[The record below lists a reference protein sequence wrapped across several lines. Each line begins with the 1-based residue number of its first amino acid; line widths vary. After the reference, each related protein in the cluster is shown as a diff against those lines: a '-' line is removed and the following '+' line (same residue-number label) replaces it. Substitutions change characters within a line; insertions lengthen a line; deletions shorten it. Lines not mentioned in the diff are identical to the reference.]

1 MSDKVYFATKE
12 GEQCASALLKK
23 SQTFFNQ
30 LSKNAY
36 LDKLKDMWMFY
47 HGIYATGTGY
57 EHQIT
62 FTGEQGELVAIPI
75 NHFRNL
81 ARHIYN
87 MITSNR
93 PTMEARSIN
102 TDYKS
107 LSQTYLANNILDY
120 YMREKQIED
129 SIHKAAEM
137 AIVLGAGY
145 VKLEWNAT
153 GGETYDVDPETGEFN
168 FEGEIEVTNISPFD
182 VVVDGTKEN
191 WADHEWVLV
200 RSFQNKHNLAA
211 KYPEYAEQ
219 IVNLDTKSDLYRYRI
234 NLFSN
239 DETDDIAVYEFYHKK
254 TEAVP
259 EGRYMLFVTNDIVL
273 LDTKMVYRELPI
285 FRLVM
290 SEIMGTPYGYSDM
303 FDVYPIQEAINSLYS
318 SILTNQ
324 TANAVQN
331 IWVKPGSD
339 FNVESIVGGMNIV
352 ESAEKPESLQLTQT
366 PKEVFDFV
374 MMLEKLGETLSGV
387 NSVTRGNPEASLRSG
402 NALALVQSMSL
413 QYMSGFQKNYVRFIE
428 QMGTSL
434 INILK
439 DFAMTP
445 KMIALVGRNNRPLL
459 KEFTGDMIKDINR
472 VVVDVGNPLART
484 TAGRVQMAEQLL
496 QMGMIKNPQQYFMI
510 MNTGRLDPMFESDMS
525 EILLIKKENEFLL
538 EGKKVTAALL
548 DAHRQ
553 HIMEHK
559 AVASD
564 PELRL
569 NPALVENLYEHI
581 QEHINFLRT
590 ADADLLQLVG
600 ETPLNPPQQQG
611 QPIPPEMMQ
620 GVQGQAPGQPP
631 LAQQQ
636 GGVPQ
641 DGLQQANIINP
652 MEGGAQMP
660 SANMPN
666 QPKVNANLLP
676 NPELEPRAR

>member
-93 PTMEARSIN
+93 PTMEARAIN

-129 SIHKAAEM
+129 AIHKAAEM
-137 AIVLGAGY
+137 AVVLGAGY
-145 VKLEWNAT
+145 IKLEWNAT

-211 KYPEYAEQ
+211 KYPEYADK

-259 EGRYMLFVTNDIVL
+259 EGRYMLFVTDDIVL
-273 LDTKMVYRELPI
+273 LDTKMVYRDLPV

-290 SEIMGTPYGYSDM
+290 AEIMGTPYGYSDM

-339 FNVESIVGGMNIV
+339 FNVESIIGGMNVV

-428 QMGTSL
+428 QLGTSL

-445 KMIALVGRNNRPLL
+445 KMIALVGRNNKPLL

-569 NPALVENLYEHI
+569 NPDLVENLYTHI

-600 ETPLNPPQQQG
+600 ETPLNPPPQQG
-611 QPIPPEMMQ
+611 QPIPPEMTQ

-641 DGLQQANIINP
+641 DGLQQADIINP

-660 SANMPN
+660 SANLPN

-676 NPELEPRAR
+676 NPELEPRAK

>member
-12 GEQCASALLKK
+12 SEQCASALLKK

-57 EHQIT
+57 EHQVT
-62 FTGEQGELVAIPI
+62 FTGEQGELVAIPV

-93 PTMEARSIN
+93 PTMEARAVN

-129 SIHKAAEM
+129 AIHKAAEM
-137 AIVLGAGY
+137 AVVLGAGY

-153 GGETYDVDPETGEFN
+153 GGETYDVDPDTGEFN

-191 WADHEWVLV
+191 WSDHEWVLV

-211 KYPEYAEQ
+211 KYPEFAEK

-254 TEAVP
+254 TEAIP
-259 EGRYMLFVTNDIVL
+259 DGRYMLFVTDDIVL
-273 LDTKMVYRELPI
+273 LDTKMVYRDLPI

-290 SEIMGTPYGYSDM
+290 AEIMGTPYGYSDM

-339 FNVESIVGGMNIV
+339 FNVESIIGGMNIV

-428 QMGTSL
+428 QLGTSL

-439 DFAMTP
+439 EFAMTP
-445 KMIALVGRNNRPLL
+445 KMVALVGRNNKPLL

-538 EGKKVTAALL
+538 EGRPVTAALL

-569 NPALVENLYEHI
+569 NPDLVENLYSHI
-581 QEHINFLRT
+581 QEHIDFLRT

-600 ETPLNPPQQQG
+600 EVPLNNPAQAG
-611 QPIPPEMMQ
+611 MPIPPEMMQ
-620 GVQGQAPGQPP
+620 AVQGQAPGQPP

-641 DGLQQANIINP
+641 DGLQQANVMNP
-652 MEGGAQMP
+652 MQGGAQMP
-660 SANMPN
+660 SANLPN
-666 QPKVNANLLP
+666 QPKVDANLLP

>member
-1 MSDKVYFATKE
+1 MSDKIYFASKDAKS
-12 GEQCASALLKK
+12 CSSALLKK

-87 MITSNR
+87 MITANR

-129 SIHKAAEM
+129 AIHKAAEM

-153 GGETYDVDPETGEFN
+153 SGETYDVDPDTGEFN
-168 FEGEIEVTNISPFD
+168 YEGEIEVTNISPFD

-191 WADHEWVLV
+191 WSDHEWIMI

-211 KYPEYAEQ
+211 KYPELSEQ
-219 IVNLDTKSDLYRYRI
+219 ILNLDTKSDLYRYRI

-254 TEAVP
+254 TEAMP
-259 EGRYMLFVTNDIVL
+259 DGRYMLFVADDIVL
-273 LDTKMVYRELPI
+273 LDTKMVYRQIPV

-290 SEIMGTPYGYSDM
+290 SEIIGTPYGYSDM
-303 FDVYPIQEAINSLYS
+303 FDVYPLQEAINSLYS

-352 ESAEKPESLQLTQT
+352 ESAEKPEALQLTAT

-374 MMLEKLGETLSGV
+374 IMLEKLGETLSGV

-428 QMGTSL
+428 QMGTAL

-445 KMIALVGRNNRPLL
+445 KMFALVGRNNRPLL
-459 KEFTGDMIKDINR
+459 KEFTGDMINDINR

-496 QMGMIKNPQQYFMI
+496 QMGLIKNPQQYFMI
-510 MNTGRLDPMFESDMS
+510 MNTGKLDPMYEADMS

-538 EGKKVTAALL
+538 EGKQVTAALL

-559 AVASD
+559 ATASD

-569 NPALVENLYEHI
+569 NPELISNLYDHI
-581 QEHINFLRT
+581 QQHIDFLRT
-590 ADADLLQLVG
+590 ADADLLQLIG
-600 ETPLNPPQQQG
+600 ETPLNDPANQG
-611 QPIPPEMMQ
+611 QPLPPEMMS

-631 LAQQQ
+631 VAPPPAPNVQVL
-636 GGVPQ
+636 
-641 DGLQQANIINP
+641 NP
-652 MEGGAQMP
+652 MQGGAQMP
-660 SANMPN
+660 SANLPN
-666 QPKVNANLLP
+666 QPEVDSGLLP